1 MNFEQLAS
9 ARYSLRNY
17 SSKPVEEEKLLQILE
32 AARIAPSAVNYQPIK
47 IYVIQSE
54 EMLAAIKECYHRN
67 WINAAPVI
75 LVVTGLHDIAWKRGS
90 DGKDH
95 TDIDVAIAIDH
106 ITLQASDLGFGT
118 CWVCNF
124 DTVKCREVLKLNPL
138 EEPIALIPLGYPESE
153 SVPAHKRKS
162 MDELVIRL

>member
-1 MNFEQLAS
+1 MDFEQLAS

-17 SSKPVEEEKLLQILE
+17 SGKQVEEEKLIKILE

-47 IYVIQSE
+47 IYAIQSE
-54 EMLAAIKECYHRN
+54 KMLAAIKECYHRN
-67 WINAAPVI
+67 WINAAPVV

-95 TDIDVAIAIDH
+95 TDIDAAIAIDH
-106 ITLQASDLGFGT
+106 ITLQASDLGLGT

-124 DTVKCREVLKLNPL
+124 DAVKCREVLNLDQQ
-138 EEPIALIPLGYPESE
+138 EEPIALIPLGYPESD
-153 SVPAHKRKS
+153 SVPVHKRKS
-162 MDELVIRL
+162 LDELVIRL